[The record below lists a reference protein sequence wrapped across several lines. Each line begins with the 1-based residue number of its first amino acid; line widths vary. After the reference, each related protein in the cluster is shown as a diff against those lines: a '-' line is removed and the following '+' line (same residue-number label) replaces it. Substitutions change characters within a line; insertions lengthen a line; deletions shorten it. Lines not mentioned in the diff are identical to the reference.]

1 MSESESDSA
10 PGNGDE
16 EDQDGGVGNDGT
28 SVSGTSTSSL
38 EAALADFNESFHSNQ
53 REQRQAWSRLSAEYA
68 RLARFDG
75 ASVAAWHASIHD
87 HAHARPQGLYDGD
100 FDKNETPTQASGSTD
115 KGKRKA
121 KKQPLD
127 RAVKRRKRGSTTDAD
142 GDEIVTSGDFEN
154 PTAEPLPFAV
164 WALEHVD
171 GRQLELLLG
180 LEFDHV
186 PVAHR
191 FSLSN
196 LATALGLPSRLHLCL
211 FFGSLLNT
219 SERAVKSLRP
229 AIEAAQE
236 QEKQKVMHPRPDA
249 SSGSNVRQ
257 AAYMASAVLLRVY
270 ASALARR

>member
-10 PGNGDE
+10 PGSGDE
-16 EDQDGGVGNDGT
+16 EDQDGGDGNDGT
-28 SVSGTSTSSL
+28 SVSDTSTSSL
-38 EAALADFNESFHSNQ
+38 DAALADFNASFHSNQ
-53 REQRQAWSRLSAEYA
+53 REQRRAWARLTAEYA
-68 RLARFDG
+68 RLAGFGG

-87 HAHARPQGLYDGD
+87 YEHARTRGLHDGD
-100 FDKNETPTQASGSTD
+100 LDRNETPTPAIGGTD

-127 RAVKRRKRGSTTDAD
+127 RALKRRKRGSATGAD
-142 GDEIVTSGDFEN
+142 NDEIVTSGDFESI
-154 PTAEPLPFAV
+154 TAEPLPFAV

-180 LEFDHV
+180 LEFDQV

-196 LATALGLPSRLHLCL
+196 LATALGLPSPLHLCL

-229 AIEAAQE
+229 AIERAQE
-236 QEKQKVMHPRPDA
+236 QEKQQVMHPRPGA
-249 SSGSNVRQ
+249 T
-257 AAYMASAVLLRVY
+257 SAVLLRVY